1 MNKCYNQN
9 ILDAMAIVSFMISLA
24 NYEENIDQTF
34 VQNVL
39 NEAIAD
45 IHSHL
50 EEQDKKLDYII
61 ELLEREV

>member
-9 ILDAMAIVSFMISLA
+9 ILDTMAIVSFMISLA

-34 VQNVL
+34 LQNVL

-45 IHSHL
+45 IYSHL
-50 EEQDKKLDYII
+50 EKQDKKIDYII

>member
-1 MNKCYNQN
+1 MNKHYNRN
-9 ILDAMAIVSFMISLA
+9 VLDAMAIVSFMISLA

-34 VQNVL
+34 LQNIL

-50 EEQDKKLDYII
+50 EKQDKKLDYII

>member
-9 ILDAMAIVSFMISLA
+9 ILDTMAIVSFMISLA

-34 VQNVL
+34 LQNVL

-50 EEQDKKLDYII
+50 EKQDKKIEYII

>member
-9 ILDAMAIVSFMISLA
+9 VLDAMAIVSFMISLA

-34 VQNVL
+34 LQNIL
-39 NEAIAD
+39 NEAIDD
-45 IHSHL
+45 IHRHL
-50 EEQDKKLDYII
+50 EKQDKKLDYII

>member
-1 MNKCYNQN
+1 
-9 ILDAMAIVSFMISLA
+9 MAIVSFMISLA

-34 VQNVL
+34 LQNVL

-50 EEQDKKLDYII
+50 EEQDKKIDYII
-61 ELLEREV
+61 RLLEMEV

>member
-24 NYEENIDQTF
+24 NYDENIDQTF
-34 VQNVL
+34 LQNVL

-50 EEQDKKLDYII
+50 KEQDKKIEYII

>member
-1 MNKCYNQN
+1 MNKYYNQN
-9 ILDAMAIVSFMISLA
+9 VLDAMAIVSFMISLA

-34 VQNVL
+34 LQNVL

-50 EEQDKKLDYII
+50 EKQDKKLDYII